1 MNKKWLHIHKYD
13 SIIEIF
19 EKISKMESQEIQ
31 IEIEDNIHLTNYL
44 NLKLLLYRFPMK
56 RFSFITN
63 NSELKRLGES
73 LGIRFFQK
81 NDDIEFEKEYAKN
94 HILRHNFT
102 FLEYTRYEINKL
114 FLKFVFF
121 SKKKTLLYKNKKI
134 WQDSNVFFLIIGLI
148 TSLSLLTFI
157 FYFAVSKTYVTI
169 TPELWIKTVSRNI
182 VFSQKEASVLDSK
195 NTVNVRPINLEIP
208 MEYTFNVTTIDQM
221 STKNAYGTVDIYNE
235 LRQEQVFRPT
245 TRFATEDG
253 IVFKTSEWIKVP
265 PTRTISGV
273 TVIGKATTTLVADTY
288 DLKGEIIGVR
298 GNIGEWATLTIP
310 GLKFNRDKIY
320 AKTST
325 SFNGGINPKI
335 HILTDKEVTS
345 FKDILAEKLKSKAL
359 ESMKEIIKK
368 TNTENGENYA
378 VLPINENIVY
388 TMGDLLLGKGAK
400 IGDKNDEVT
409 INGKVKISTYVYDR
423 SAALFYLKTIL
434 NEGLLFGTEKL
445 IRVNDESFRIT
456 NIVSKSINSGFSMKA
471 TTELDATISYNFED
485 VSNNL
490 TKKLKNLIANTS
502 PKEAKSLLLNDNN
515 IASVKITFSPF
526 WLTRVS
532 NNPDNIEFII
542 QK

>member
-1 MNKKWLHIHKYD
+1 MNKKGLHIHKYD

-134 WQDSNVFFLIIGLI
+134 GQDSNVFFLIIGLI

-169 TPELWIKTVSRNI
+169 TPELGIKTVSRNI

-298 GNIGEWATLTIP
+298 GNIGEGATLTIP